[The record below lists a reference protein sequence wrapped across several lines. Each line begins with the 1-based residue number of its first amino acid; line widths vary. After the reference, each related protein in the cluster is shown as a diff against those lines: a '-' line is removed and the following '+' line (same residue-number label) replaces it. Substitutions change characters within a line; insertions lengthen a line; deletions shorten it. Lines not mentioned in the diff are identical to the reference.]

1 VRAAYLLVE
10 LHVRRQVQG
19 GDLGRGAEVV
29 GELHMRV
36 RHALNVFGRLKLFRR
51 HRRGLVS
58 GHLLVVAVAYLFK
71 FNVRYFLMVHLSAV
85 VIGDVA
91 RKLREVGGHKSVA
104 N

>member
-1 VRAAYLLVE
+1 MSAAYLLVE
-10 LHVRRQVQG
+10 LDVRGQVHRRDG
-19 GDLGRGAEVV
+19 GGRAEVV

-36 RHALNVFGRLKLFRR
+36 RHALHVFGRLEFLGR
-51 HRRGLVS
+51 HGGGLVD
-58 GHLLVVAVAYLFK
+58 GHGLVVAVADLFQ

-91 RKLREVGGHKSVA
+91 RKLGEVGGHKSVA